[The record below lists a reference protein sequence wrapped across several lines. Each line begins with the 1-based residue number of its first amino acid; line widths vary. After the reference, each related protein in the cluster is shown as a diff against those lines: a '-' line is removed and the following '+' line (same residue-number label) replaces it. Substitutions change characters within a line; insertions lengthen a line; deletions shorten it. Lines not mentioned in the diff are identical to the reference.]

1 MGTQLL
7 NNHFNNRHGRKGK
20 ESEMLTDIEA
30 VGRMGG
36 LVAQEI
42 EKVDENYRKLVHG
55 ESIKK
60 AEENQGNNA
69 TNESTPNNQAQDNP
83 LLQPPQPAP
92 KPEEKEGEISSYFM
106 NVFNDLNN
114 EEDDEEEKK
123 PEDTEMKD
131 AEEIDKMD
139 INENPIHNEEVQ
151 NEPIAAKLGANA
163 EAAGGD
169 ENSRGD
175 PELEKRLALDMNFIV
190 QNTNPPEEPG
200 AEVEKRLAK
209 EIDSIAQGI
218 AAQK

>member
-1 MGTQLL
+1 MCDYRSYNKTQLL

-30 VGRMGG
+30 VGRMEG

-83 LLQPPQPAP
+83 LLQPPQPAL

-123 PEDTEMKD
+123 PEDAEMKD
-131 AEEIDKMD
+131 AEETDKMD
-139 INENPIHNEEVQ
+139 VNENAIHNSDGQ
-151 NEPIAAKLGANA
+151 NDPIAANLGANTEDA
-163 EAAGGD
+163 TGN
-169 ENSRGD
+169 EN
-175 PELEKRLALDMNFIV
+175 
-190 QNTNPPEEPG
+190 
-200 AEVEKRLAK
+200 
-209 EIDSIAQGI
+209 
-218 AAQK
+218 